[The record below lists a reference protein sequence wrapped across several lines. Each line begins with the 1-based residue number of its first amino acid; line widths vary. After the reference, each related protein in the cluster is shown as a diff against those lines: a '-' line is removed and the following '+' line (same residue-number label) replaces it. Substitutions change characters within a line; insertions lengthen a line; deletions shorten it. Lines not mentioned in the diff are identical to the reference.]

1 MTRFLPKSTLLA
13 IAVCL
18 IAVIVANI
26 WQRKSNADTRE
37 QIAHT
42 VQIQQV
48 IRSEPDKVKTVA
60 VSAVDIKGAV
70 EKLQL
75 VQFPMDEPTMEGV
88 LDSMIE
94 VRAILSGLDA
104 AERLELAEQLADQTA
119 THPMVNSL
127 ALQALAEHDP
137 VRAMEIFDA
146 PHGAKYMER
155 TRSMVLAEMVKLA
168 PDAAWRELA
177 PAVAEKK
184 MTEGRAVG
192 ICEFLKTDISRALTL
207 LEMDKEALVKYDAV
221 EMITAAALESGAARG
236 IWLAARTESNDQTRE
251 LLLDGL
257 IVAEQHQRGVS
268 GLRDALSEWSIEE
281 RRKILV
287 GLDEKIVHAETGE
300 IIDWMMSDL
309 PVPERDKA
317 LSTAVKKWTKR
328 DFNAVGLWLGEQE
341 SSAMRD
347 SAILSFVDNV
357 SDLDH
362 EAAVAWAGE
371 ISDSAMRTDILHKLN
386 GAKP

>member
-1 MTRFLPKSTLLA
+1 MTRFFPKSTLLA
-13 IAVCL
+13 ITVCL
-18 IAVIVANI
+18 IAVIGANI

-37 QIAHT
+37 QIAHI

-48 IRSEPDKVKTVA
+48 VRSEPDKVKTAA
-60 VSAVDIKGAV
+60 VSAVDIERAI
-70 EKLQL
+70 EKLLL

-88 LDSMIE
+88 LDSMIKT
-94 VRAILSGLDA
+94 RAILSGLDA
-104 AERLELAEQLADQTA
+104 AELLELAEQLADQTA

-137 VRAMEIFDA
+137 VRAMEIFDT

-207 LEMDKEALVKYDAV
+207 LQLDKEELVKYDAV

-257 IVAEQHQRGVS
+257 IIAEQHQRGVA
-268 GLRDALSEWSIEE
+268 GLRNALFEWPIED
-281 RRKILV
+281 RRKILD
-287 GLDEKIVHAETGE
+287 GLDEKMIHAETGE
-300 IIDWMMSDL
+300 IINWMMSDL
-309 PVPERDKA
+309 PEAGREKA
-317 LSTAVKKWTKR
+317 LGRALKEWTRR
-328 DFNAVGLWLGEQE
+328 DFNAVGRWLGEQG

-347 SAILSFVDNV
+347 SAIRSFVDNV

-362 EAAVAWAGE
+362 QAALAWAQE
-371 ISDSAMRTDILHKLN
+371 ISDASMRADALQSLN
-386 GAKP
+386 ARKP